1 MDRSPTVEHFK
12 RVAARVQRHILP
24 NGLTVLLCPDH
35 SVPVVTSMLWY
46 RVGSRL
52 EESGGTGVSHFLEHL
67 MFKGS
72 QRYAKGEIDYVTTR
86 NGGSNNAFTS
96 GDYTTYYFSF
106 ASDRWWPAL
115 EIESDR
121 MQNLLFD
128 SSEIEL
134 ERQVILEEL
143 RMERD
148 DPWYEVRQQTE
159 EWVLGDHP
167 YRFPI
172 IGYQRDVEALS
183 LGSLRAHYRRF
194 YTPANAVLVAAGDI
208 DTRVTLRRI
217 EELFGPI
224 PSGPAAC
231 QATRPSRPRNK
242 SQRIEVSPRGRVD
255 RLLMA
260 FPAPSLLQEEHYA
273 FHMLDR
279 ILVEGRLARLYSRL
293 VERTPLAAFV
303 SGDFADTVDPYLYFL
318 RLELLPGSRSELVE
332 QILLEELE
340 CLLDEGVAASELE
353 RAKNQCLFGTVASF
367 ETTFDLAAQI
377 GLTET
382 LGCPDYW
389 KTYLDRIEA
398 VQPSDVQRIASQY
411 LALDR
416 VTIGVSQ
423 RAH

>member
-12 RVAARVQRHILP
+12 RVAARGQRHMLP
-24 NGLTVLLCPDH
+24 NGLTVLLWPDH

-46 RVGSRL
+46 RVGSRF
-52 EESGGTGVSHFLEHL
+52 EESGATGVSHFLEHL

-72 QRYAKGEIDYVTTR
+72 QRYAKGEIDYITTR

-96 GDYTTYYFSF
+96 GDYTSYYFSF

-121 MQNLLFD
+121 MRNLLFD
-128 SSEIEL
+128 SAEVEL

-148 DPWYEVRQQTE
+148 DPWYALRQQIEQT
-159 EWVLGDHP
+159 VLSDHP

-172 IGYQRDVEALS
+172 IGYQPDVEALS
-183 LGSLRAHYRRF
+183 LDALRAHYQRY

-208 DTRVTLRRI
+208 DTRVTLQRI

-224 PSGPAAC
+224 PSVIEAC
-231 QATRPSRPRNK
+231 HAPRPSTIRNA
-242 SQRIEVSPRGRVD
+242 SQRIEVSRRGRVD

-260 FPAPSLLQEEHYA
+260 FPCPSLSQAEHYA
-273 FHMLDR
+273 FHLLDR
-279 ILVEGRLARLYSRL
+279 ILVDGRLSRLYNRL

-303 SGDFADTVDPYLYFL
+303 SGDFADTAEPYLYFL

-332 QILLEELE
+332 QILLEELAS
-340 CLLDEGVAASELE
+340 LLDEGVTDAELE

-377 GLTET
+377 GLTEV
-382 LGCPDYW
+382 LGRPDYW
-389 KTYLDRIEA
+389 RTYLDRVEA
-398 VQPSDVQRIASQY
+398 VQASDVQQIASHY

-416 VTIGVSQ
+416 VTIGVSP
-423 RAH
+423 RAQ